1 MAGDRL
7 AGRWGGLVLVALLLA
22 PAFSRA
28 LPLWELSGTPNR
40 VMVLGSI
47 HFLRPADYP
56 LPAPITAALEA
67 ADVVFME
74 IDMDDLDPAASAST
88 VASLARDPRGRTLAE
103 LLGPAAWTDAAT
115 EARKLG
121 LDLQPLMP
129 FEPWYAAVA
138 LTQVRLGQLGFDPA
152 LGVEAKLTS
161 EARRLRKEIRGFET
175 LEDQLGMLDRLSPDA
190 QRAFLR
196 TTIEDAA
203 EVGDIAG
210 DMIAAWKTGDAGALE
225 DELLDGVKDQPEV
238 YRALIVRRNEHF
250 AEAIREL
257 DGSGRNY
264 LVVVG
269 ALHLVGP
276 DSVLRILEK
285 AGIRARQVEPPQA
298 AD

>member
-1 MAGDRL
+1 MAGDRFS
-7 AGRWGGLVLVALLLA
+7 GRWGSLVLGALLVA
-22 PAFSRA
+22 PAVSHA

-47 HFLRPADYP
+47 HFLRAADYP
-56 LPAPITAALEA
+56 LAAPITAALEA

-74 IDMDDLDPAASAST
+74 IDMDDQDPAASAGA
-88 VASLARDPRGRTLAE
+88 VASLARDPGGRTLAE
-103 LLGPAAWTDAAT
+103 LLGPAAWASAAS

-138 LTQVRLGQLGFDPA
+138 VTQVRLGQLGFDPA
-152 LGVEAKLTS
+152 LGVEAKLTAD
-161 EARRLRKEIRGFET
+161 ARRLHKEIRGLET
-175 LEDQLGMLDRLSPDA
+175 LEDQLGMLDGLSPDA

-196 TTIEDAA
+196 ATIEDAA

-210 DMIAAWKTGDAGALE
+210 DMIAAWKTGDARALE
-225 DELLDGVKDQPEV
+225 GDLLDGVRDQPEV
-238 YRALIVRRNEHF
+238 YRKLIVRRNEHF
-250 AEAIREL
+250 ATTIREL
-257 DGSGRNY
+257 EGTGRNY

-285 AGIRARQVEPPQA
+285 AGIKARQIEPPRA